1 MNHYARWKYALIAF
15 VLFVATVYVLP
26 NFFSTAPAIQIAST
40 RQARAINDETVRLT
54 KAALFEAG
62 IAYKDLFIQ
71 KNSLKIRFNTLND
84 RIKAYDLVKKHFG
97 SEYIVAANEL
107 VSTPLWMHK
116 IGAQPMFLGLDLRG
130 GVHFLL
136 QVDMQG
142 ALNKI
147 MDRYISDIKH
157 ACLEKGILL
166 QSVKKQGKAVALTFP
181 NQAMLQKA
189 QALISETMPFLAT
202 QRDNQSLIAH
212 LSAEEISHIQRNM
225 VQQNINTLHNRINGL
240 GVAEPVVQQAGFDRI
255 IVELPGIQDTTKA
268 KDILGRTAILQ
279 VRMVE
284 DDQSLLNEATMGN
297 VPPGYDLLEDE
308 QQKILVS
315 QEVELTGDNISD
327 AQAGFDQN
335 GAPAVHIRLD
345 TKGAEI
351 FRQVTANS
359 VGQRMAMVLIEKNH
373 TEVVTAPVIRSEIGG
388 GQVEISGHMNSA
400 EASDIA
406 LLLRSGSLA
415 APMEIIEESIVG
427 PSLGKENIQKGL
439 YATLWGF
446 LIVAIFM
453 IFYYRIFGF
462 ISASS
467 LLVNLVLLLSILSA
481 LQATLTL
488 PGIAAIA
495 LALGMAIDSNVL
507 INERIREELR
517 YGASPHFA
525 IQAGYQFAWATILD
539 SNVTSFIAGAAL
551 FSLGSGSVKGF
562 AVVHCLGILTSMF
575 SAVFVS
581 RGLVNLWYGKKTR
594 LAFISI
600 GQIWQPKKMAKD

>member
-1 MNHYARWKYALIAF
+1 MNYYARWKYVLIVF
-15 VLFVATVYVLP
+15 VLSIAMVYVLP
-26 NFFSTAPAIQIAST
+26 NFFSTIPAIQIAST
-40 RQARAINDETVRLT
+40 RQATAINDETMRLT
-54 KAALFEAG
+54 KTALFEAG
-62 IAYKDLFIQ
+62 ISYKDLFIQ
-71 KNSLKIRFNTLND
+71 KSSLKIRFNNPSDQT
-84 RIKAYDLVKKHFG
+84 KAYALIKKHFG
-97 SEYIVAANEL
+97 NEYIVAANEL
-107 VSTPLWMHK
+107 VSTPVWMHK

-147 MDRYISDIKH
+147 IDRYIGDIKH
-157 ACLEKGILL
+157 IFLEKGIFL
-166 QSVKKQGKAVALTFP
+166 QSLAKQGEAVILTFP
-181 NQAMLQKA
+181 NQIMLQKA
-189 QALISETMPFLAT
+189 QALLNETMPFLT
-202 QRDNQSLIAH
+202 TRLHNQSLVAH
-212 LSAEEISHIQRNM
+212 LSAKEISHIQQNM
-225 VQQNINTLHNRINGL
+225 VQQNINTLHNRINEL

-284 DDQSLLNEATMGN
+284 DDQSLLDEATLGN
-297 VPPGYDLLEDE
+297 IPPGYDLLEDE

-315 QEVELTGDNISD
+315 QDVELTGDNISD

-335 GAPAVHIRLD
+335 GAPAVHIRLN
-345 TKGAEI
+345 TRGTEI
-351 FRQVTANS
+351 FRQVTASS

-373 TEVVTAPVIRSEIGG
+373 AEVVTAPVIRSEIGG

-439 YATLWGF
+439 YSTLWGF
-446 LIVAIFM
+446 LAVAIFM
-453 IFYYRIFGF
+453 VLYYRVFGF
-462 ISASS
+462 ISASA
-467 LLVNLVLLLSILSA
+467 LFVNLVLLLSILSA

-488 PGIAAIA
+488 PGIAAVA
-495 LALGMAIDSNVL
+495 LTLGMAIDSNVL

-525 IQAGYQFAWATILD
+525 IQAGYKFAWATILD
-539 SNVTSFIAGAAL
+539 SNVSSFIAGAAL

-575 SAVFVS
+575 SAVFFS
-581 RGLVNLWYGKKTR
+581 RGLVNLWYGRKVK
-594 LAFISI
+594 LPFISI
-600 GQIWQPKKMAKD
+600 GQIWQPKTLAKD

>member
-1 MNHYARWKYALIAF
+1 MNYYTRWKYVLIVF
-15 VLFVATVYVLP
+15 VLSIAIVYVLP
-26 NFFSTAPAIQIAST
+26 NFFSTIPAIQIAST
-40 RQARAINDETVRLT
+40 RQATAINDETMRLT
-54 KAALFEAG
+54 KTALFEAG
-62 IAYKDLFIQ
+62 ISYKDLFIQ
-71 KNSLKIRFNTLND
+71 KNSLKIRFNNTSD
-84 RIKAYDLVKKHFG
+84 QTKAYALIKKHFG
-97 SEYIVAANEL
+97 NEYIVAANEL
-107 VSTPLWMHK
+107 VSTPVWMHK

-147 MDRYISDIKH
+147 IDRYIGDIKH
-157 ACLEKGILL
+157 IFLEKGIFL
-166 QSVKKQGKAVALTFP
+166 QSIAKQGEAVILTFP
-181 NQAMLQKA
+181 NQIMLQKA
-189 QALISETMPFLAT
+189 QALLNETMPFLT
-202 QRDNQSLIAH
+202 TRLHNQSLVAH
-212 LSAEEISHIQRNM
+212 LSAKEISHIQQNM
-225 VQQNINTLHNRINGL
+225 VQQNINTLHNRINEL

-284 DDQSLLNEATMGN
+284 DDQSLLHEAALGN
-297 VPPGYDLLEDE
+297 IPPGYDLLEDE

-315 QEVELTGDNISD
+315 QDVELTGDNISD

-335 GAPAVHIRLD
+335 GAPAVHIRLN
-345 TKGAEI
+345 TKGTEI
-351 FRQVTANS
+351 FRQVTASS

-373 TEVVTAPVIRSEIGG
+373 AEVVTAPVIRSEIGG

-439 YATLWGF
+439 YSTLWGF
-446 LIVAIFM
+446 LVVAIFM
-453 IFYYRIFGF
+453 VLYYRVFGF
-462 ISASS
+462 ISASA
-467 LLVNLVLLLSILSA
+467 LFINLVLLLSILSA

-488 PGIAAIA
+488 PGIAAVA
-495 LALGMAIDSNVL
+495 LTLGMAIDSNVL

-525 IQAGYQFAWATILD
+525 IQAGYKFAWATILD
-539 SNVTSFIAGAAL
+539 SNVSSFIAGAAL

-575 SAVFVS
+575 SAVFFS
-581 RGLVNLWYGKKTR
+581 RGLVNLWYGRKAK
-594 LAFISI
+594 LPFISI
-600 GQIWQPKKMAKD
+600 GQIWQPKTLAKD

>member
-1 MNHYARWKYALIAF
+1 MNHYSRWKYVLIAF
-15 VLFVATVYVLP
+15 VLFIATVYVLP
-26 NFFSTAPAIQIAST
+26 NFFSTTPAIQIAST

-54 KAALFEAG
+54 KTALFEAG
-62 IAYKDLFIQ
+62 IAYKDIFIQ
-71 KNSLKIRFNTLND
+71 KNSLKIRFNTLSD
-84 RIKAYDLVKKHFG
+84 RIKAYALVKKRFG

-147 MDRYISDIKH
+147 MDRYIGDIKH

-166 QSVKKQGKAVALTFP
+166 QSVKKQGKTVALTFP

-202 QRDNQSLIAH
+202 QLDNQSLIAH

-308 QQKILVS
+308 QQRILVS

-453 IFYYRIFGF
+453 IFYYRTFGF

-495 LALGMAIDSNVL
+495 LTLGMAIDSNVL

-581 RGLVNLWYGKKTR
+581 RGLVNLWYGRKIR

-600 GQIWQPKKMAKD
+600 GQIWQPKQLVKD

>member
-1 MNHYARWKYALIAF
+1 M
-15 VLFVATVYVLP
+15 VYVLP
-26 NFFSTAPAIQIAST
+26 NFFSTIPAIQIAST
-40 RQARAINDETVRLT
+40 RQATAINDETMRLT
-54 KAALFEAG
+54 KTALFEAG
-62 IAYKDLFIQ
+62 ISYKDLFIQ
-71 KNSLKIRFNTLND
+71 KSSLKIRFNNPSDQT
-84 RIKAYDLVKKHFG
+84 KAYALIKKHFG
-97 SEYIVAANEL
+97 NEYIVAANEL
-107 VSTPLWMHK
+107 VSTPVWMHK

-147 MDRYISDIKH
+147 IDRYIGDIKH
-157 ACLEKGILL
+157 IFLEKGIFL
-166 QSVKKQGKAVALTFP
+166 QSLAKQGEAVILTFP
-181 NQAMLQKA
+181 NQIMLQKA
-189 QALISETMPFLAT
+189 QALLNETMPFLT
-202 QRDNQSLIAH
+202 TRLHNQSLVAH
-212 LSAEEISHIQRNM
+212 LSAKEISHIQQNM
-225 VQQNINTLHNRINGL
+225 VQQNINTLHNRINEL

-284 DDQSLLNEATMGN
+284 DDQSLLDEATLGN
-297 VPPGYDLLEDE
+297 IPPGYDLLEDE

-315 QEVELTGDNISD
+315 QDVELTGDNISD

-335 GAPAVHIRLD
+335 GAPAVHIRLN
-345 TKGAEI
+345 TRGTEI
-351 FRQVTANS
+351 FRQVTASS

-373 TEVVTAPVIRSEIGG
+373 AEVVTAPVIRSEIGG

-439 YATLWGF
+439 YSTLWGF
-446 LIVAIFM
+446 LAVAIFM
-453 IFYYRIFGF
+453 VLYYRVFGF
-462 ISASS
+462 ISASA
-467 LLVNLVLLLSILSA
+467 LFVNLVLLLSILSA

-488 PGIAAIA
+488 PGIAAVA
-495 LALGMAIDSNVL
+495 LTLGMAIDSNVL

-525 IQAGYQFAWATILD
+525 IQAGYKFAWATILD
-539 SNVTSFIAGAAL
+539 SNVSSFIAGAAL

-575 SAVFVS
+575 SAVFFS
-581 RGLVNLWYGKKTR
+581 RGLVNLWYGRKVK
-594 LAFISI
+594 LPFISI
-600 GQIWQPKKMAKD
+600 GQIWQPKTLAKD